1 MKAGRFSTAS
11 VLTVMIIGFCILAS
25 VVGLLGGVYRD
36 ETPIENAWYGTDI
49 VTLCMVVPLLVWALI
64 QKRKNAERAL
74 LVWAGGLGYT
84 AYNYAFYLFGAQF
97 NALFLVY
104 VALFSLSIYAL
115 VLLLSAMDL
124 QKLAA
129 HFRAK
134 VPVKAIA
141 VFLLLVALP
150 LAAFEVA
157 QCLRYLFTGRLPDAP
172 SLIFAL
178 DLSVVVPTSIVAA
191 ALLWQRRPW
200 GYVLGAIMLVKAA
213 TYGLALCLST
223 AFVAGFRASGHWDP
237 LLPFY
242 GFIALGGLAGSY
254 ALLRHLTPQPS

>member
-1 MKAGRFSTAS
+1 MKAGRFKAAS
-11 VLTVMIIGFCILAS
+11 VLTAMIIPFCILAS
-25 VVGLLGGVYRD
+25 VGGFFGELYRD
-36 ETPIENAWYGTDI
+36 EEAIENAFYGTDV
-49 VTLCMVVPLLVWALI
+49 VTLFVVVPLLAASLVLSL
-64 QKRKNAERAL
+64 RGSERAL
-74 LVWAGGLGYT
+74 LVWAGALGYT

-115 VLLLSAMDL
+115 VLLLSAMDIE
-124 QKLAA
+124 KMGT
-129 HFRAK
+129 HFSART
-134 VPVKAIA
+134 PVKALA
-141 VFLLLVALP
+141 LFLLLVALP
-150 LAAFEVA
+150 LAAFELA

-178 DLSVVVPTSIVAA
+178 DLSIVVPTSVVAA
-191 ALLWQRRPW
+191 VLLWQRRPW

-223 AFVAGFRASGHWDP
+223 AFVAGFQASGHWDP

-242 GFIALGGLAGSY
+242 VFITLGGLAGSY

>member
-1 MKAGRFSTAS
+1 
-11 VLTVMIIGFCILAS
+11 MIIGFCILAS
-25 VVGLLGGVYRD
+25 VAGLFGGVYRD

-49 VTLCMVVPLLVWALI
+49 VTLCVVVPLLTGALW
-64 QKRKNAERAL
+64 QTRRGSERAL
-74 LVWAGGLGYT
+74 LVWAGALGYT
-84 AYNYAFYLFGAQF
+84 AYNFAFYLFGAQF

-104 VALFSLSIYAL
+104 VALFSLSVYAL
-115 VLLLSAMDL
+115 VLLLSAVDVE
-124 QKLAA
+124 KLGQ
-129 HFRAK
+129 HFSGKA
-134 VPVKAIA
+134 PVKSIAIY
-141 VFLLLVALP
+141 LLLVALP
-150 LAAFEVA
+150 LGAFELW

-178 DLSVVVPTSIVAA
+178 DLSIVVPTSVLAA
-191 ALLWQRRPW
+191 VLLWQRRAW

-242 GFIALGGLAGSY
+242 AFIALGGIAGSY
-254 ALLRHLTPQPS
+254 ALLHHLTLKPA